1 MKAGARALPHSLI
14 LIVAVC
20 FGLILLPT
28 TAFCDDVLF
37 SDDFEDGNADDW
49 EIIEFGDWEVGDGT
63 YCLLTYCQP

>member
-37 SDDFEDGNADDW
+37 SDDFEDGN
-49 EIIEFGDWEVGDGT
+49 DGT